1 MEHKN
6 FFFKLYSMELSETF
20 YALLLTTLGGFLL
33 TMLKFCY
40 KSKCSSI
47 DFCCIKIVRDI
58 KAEVKEDLENKEET
72 SEKNIT
78 K

>member
-1 MEHKN
+1 MEQPN

-20 YALLLTTLGGFLL
+20 YALLLTTTGGFVLA
-33 TMLKFCY
+33 MLKYCY

-58 KAEVKEDLENKEET
+58 GAEVKEDIENKEET
-72 SEKNIT
+72 TEKKSND
-78 K
+78 

>member
-1 MEHKN
+1 MDHKN
-6 FFFKLYSMELSETF
+6 FFFKIYSMELSETF

>member
-1 MEHKN
+1 
-6 FFFKLYSMELSETF
+6 MELSETF
-20 YALLLTTLGGFLL
+20 DALLLTTIGGFVLV
-33 TMLKFCY
+33 KYCY

-58 KAEVKEDLENKEET
+58 NAEVKEDLENKEET
-72 SEKNIT
+72 SEKNVV